1 MSNKIIEISQ
11 NPIITVYNYPSTMI
25 SSRSLGLQREDTY
38 SKEKK
43 RRRLFCSSFFIRN
56 KRTSRANNGFGSSK
70 KKKKKGGEG
79 SFVNGPSNFQIMKRC
94 ASRLHAST
102 INFSAAGQGGRG
114 GGGGGG
120 GGQFRPTEFAKLSI
134 ESQ

>member
-1 MSNKIIEISQ
+1 
-11 NPIITVYNYPSTMI
+11 MI

-43 RRRLFCSSFFIRN
+43 RRRFCSVLLFLSVTKERHAQ
-56 KRTSRANNGFGSSK
+56 TMDSVLPK
-70 KKKKKGGEG
+70 KKKKKGGGG